1 MSKYQVSTSMGLSRV
16 LRCGLPLTFC
26 LALALLTGGC
36 GFFGGGEDEGPQN
49 KVTVSLKPAAKAV
62 KPAPQAAAAAEDDKD
77 KLTLDKL
84 RQMQEEKAQSYIFLP
99 EGMLDPF
106 RPITVVT
113 EARPAQAEG
122 APEVPLTPLQKME
135 LSQLKLVAVVEAGEN
150 TRALVEDS
158 TGMGYIV
165 QVGTLMGTRNGQVVD
180 IKPDRVEVQEMFK
193 NYLGEQKARVSVLK
207 LNPIE
212 GEKQ

>member
-1 MSKYQVSTSMGLSRV
+1 MSKFQTSTSMGLSSVFRA
-16 LRCGLPLTFC
+16 GLPLTLC
-26 LALALLTGGC
+26 LALALIMGGC
-36 GFFGGGEDEGPQN
+36 GFFGGGEEEAAQN
-49 KVTVSLKPAAKAV
+49 KVTVSLKPKAAAK
-62 KPAPQAAAAAEDDKD
+62 PAAQAAAAEEEDKD

-84 RQMQEEKAQSYIFLP
+84 RQMQEEKAKSYVFLTD
-99 EGMLDPF
+99 GMLDPF
-106 RPITVVT
+106 RPITIVT
-113 EARPAQAEG
+113 EARPVEAEG
-122 APEVPLTPLQKME
+122 TLQVPLTPLQKLE
-135 LSQLKLVAVVEAGEN
+135 LSQLKLVAVIEAGEN

-165 QVGTLMGTRNGQVVD
+165 QVGTLMGTKNGQVVD
-180 IKPDRVEVQEMFK
+180 IKPDMVEVQEQFK